1 MNHLFEFILTL
12 PDFLQ
17 FKFIAQPLVKRK
29 LECLGILNYQQFM
42 LCYLVLVSKRPCLK
56 TLRPSFC
63 LESQLCCSLK
73 IKISI
78 CKIKDNISFQG
89 RLRYAVMGRIFYKD
103 FKTLIKENISKSNTS
118 VKNMFVPAQGA
129 SRPYFVIAQ
138 RQLQLSP
145 GENFSK

>member
-1 MNHLFEFILTL
+1 MLLSKRLFEIVALSF
-12 PDFLQ
+12 FS
-17 FKFIAQPLVKRK
+17 
-29 LECLGILNYQQFM
+29 LN
-42 LCYLVLVSKRPCLK
+42 
-56 TLRPSFC
+56 
-63 LESQLCCSLK
+63 LK

-138 RQLQLSP
+138 RKRLKIKRLS
-145 GENFSK
+145 